1 MSSCRVCK
9 RGPGKCRKPGQAGH
23 LDRGSWTESPGP
35 GKKPAAAAAA
45 AAAPT
50 PPARPTRS
58 GSRSGSR
65 RGTAPGSGSGSG
77 SSSTS
82 EESADSEEEE
92 EEEDEEDEEEEYE
105 VEKIVAVQQRS
116 AKERPLYRV
125 RWRGYEHDD
134 DTYEPVEALGSAQA
148 KLRAFKQAV
157 PEDEW
162 PGSKLY
168 VREHKGEKVTEA
180 VVREVWAEP
189 RHYFVHFLGWNSKW
203 DEWCAAAP
211 VAPVKSSLSPV
222 CAGWIRTA
230 WCRPRRRKQPG
241 IRRRRSRRRLRRS
254 TRSTSSWA
262 SASPPAASASTR
274 SAGRATAPPTIR
286 GSRLRISA
294 ACWTWSSGMM
304 RR

>member
-35 GKKPAAAAAA
+35 GHQKKPAAGAASA

-50 PPARPTRS
+50 PPARPTGS
-58 GSRSGSR
+58 GSRSGSS
-65 RGTAPGSGSGSG
+65 RGTGPGSGSGSGSG

-82 EESADSEEEE
+82 EESSDDSEE
-92 EEEDEEDEEEEYE
+92 DDEEEEYE

-134 DTYEPVEALGSAQA
+134 DTYEPVEALGSAQS

-157 PEDEW
+157 PEDQW

-203 DEWCAAAP
+203 DEWCAAA
-211 VAPVKSSLSPV
+211 
-222 CAGWIRTA
+222 AGPNPPQSIR
-230 WCRPRRRKQPG
+230 
-241 IRRRRSRRRLRRS
+241 
-254 TRSTSSWA
+254 
-262 SASPPAASASTR
+262 
-274 SAGRATAPPTIR
+274 
-286 GSRLRISA
+286 
-294 ACWTWSSGMM
+294 
-304 RR
+304 